1 MIEKKSVQRYLRHLK
16 PLPTSLKPGGALKE
30 KIKCVLFDLY
40 GTLFV
45 SGSGD
50 ISIADKKSPE
60 MEKINQLLTKYSIR
74 KSPQTLLNEFYRA
87 INTRHKE
94 LRNRGVDFPEV
105 NIDRIWMKVLSNDDT
120 DIVRQFAVEFELI
133 VNPVYPMPNLEKM
146 LSACRHRSIL
156 MGIISNAQFYTPYLF
171 KWFLDSDLKDL
182 GFDPDLI
189 FYSYRFEVAKP
200 APMLFRIAAEK
211 LKAKGIPPSGVLYL
225 GNDMLNDIYP
235 AKGTGFQTAL
245 FAGDKRSLRLR
256 SDDPRCKNL
265 SADLV
270 ITDLDQLI
278 RHIQSNREKTS
289 RSLRR
294 ALRS

>member
-1 MIEKKSVQRYLRHLK
+1 MLDKNSVQRYLNHLT
-16 PLPTSLKPGGALKE
+16 PLPTSFEPGGALKQ
-30 KIKCVLFDLY
+30 KVKCVLFDIY
-40 GTLFV
+40 GTLFI

-50 ISIADKKSPE
+50 IGPADKKSPQIE
-60 MEKINQLLTKYSIR
+60 EINHLLTQYSIR

-87 INTRHKE
+87 IKTRHQE
-94 LRNRGVDFPEV
+94 LRNTGVDFPEV
-105 NIDRIWMKVLSNDDT
+105 KIDRIWMQVLSTADT
-120 DIVRQFAVEFELI
+120 SIVRQFAVEFELI
-133 VNPVYPMPNLEKM
+133 VNPVYPMPNLEKI

-171 KWFLDSDLKDL
+171 KWFLDSDLKGL

-211 LKAKGIPPSGVLYL
+211 LTAKGIPPSGVLYL

-235 AKGTGFQTAL
+235 AKGIGFQTAL

-270 ITDLDQLI
+270 ITDLIQLI

>member
-1 MIEKKSVQRYLRHLK
+1 MIEKKSVQKYIHHLT
-16 PLPTSLKPGGALKE
+16 PLPTSLEPGGALTE
-30 KIKCVLFDLY
+30 KIKCVLFDIY
-40 GTLFV
+40 GTLFI

-50 ISIADKKSPE
+50 ISLAGKKSPE
-60 MEKINQLLTKYSIR
+60 IEEINQLLTKYTIR
-74 KSPQTLLNEFYRA
+74 KSPQTLLKEFYHA
-87 INTRHKE
+87 IKTRHEE

-105 NIDRIWMKVLSNDDT
+105 NIDRIWMKVLQKDDT

-133 VNPVYPMPNLEKM
+133 VNSVYPMPNLEKM
-146 LSACRHRSIL
+146 LSACRHRNIL
-156 MGIISNAQFYTPYLF
+156 MGVISNAQFYTPYLF
-171 KWFLDSDLKDL
+171 KWFLNSDLNDL

-200 APMLFRIAAEK
+200 SPVLFRLAAEK
-211 LKAKGIPPSGVLYL
+211 LEAKGIPPSCVLYL

-235 AKGTGFQTAL
+235 AKGIGFQTAL

-270 ITDLDQLI
+270 ITDLSQLI
-278 RHIQSNREKTS
+278 RWV
-289 RSLRR
+289 
-294 ALRS
+294 

>member
-1 MIEKKSVQRYLRHLK
+1 MPDKIWNSGMIEKKSVQRYLHHLK

-30 KIKCVLFDLY
+30 KIKCVLFDIY
-40 GTLFV
+40 GTLFI

-50 ISIADKKSPE
+50 ISLAEKESPE
-60 MEKINQLLTKYSIR
+60 IEQINQLLTKYVIC

-87 INTRHKE
+87 VQTRHKE

-146 LSACRHRSIL
+146 LAACRRRNIL

-171 KWFLDSDLKDL
+171 KWFLDSDLKNL

-189 FYSYRFEVAKP
+189 FYSYRFETAKP
-200 APMLFRIAAEK
+200 SPVLFRMAAEK
-211 LKAKGIPPSGVLYL
+211 LKAKGIPPSGTLYL
-225 GNDMLNDIYP
+225 GNDLLNDIYP

-256 SDDPRCKNL
+256 SDDPRCKKL

-270 ITDLDQLI
+270 LTDLDHLI
-278 RHIQSNREKTS
+278 RHIV
-289 RSLRR
+289 
-294 ALRS
+294 